1 MFFGKLVQMVFGTW
15 KVKCPCFFV
24 SLRASFISTYTLF
37 FIFIILGEG

>member
-15 KVKCPCFFV
+15 KVKCPWFFV

-37 FIFIILGEG
+37 FNFYYFG